1 MTKNRKG
8 EKMLKTKLPINT
20 EIRALIFISNDKEP
34 EVVTIKKY
42 AAEFFNHKG
51 RSYKI
56 DFEDVMYF
64 KRKKLLWGG
73 ILYLFYYYDNDQ
85 PLRVCDTLKAISQK
99 RIPNDV
105 IFTALQSD
113 AIKKANDIKN
123 GGFIEDNLKMI
134 MILGAVAVALYF
146 MFGG

>member
-42 AAEFFNHKG
+42 AKDFFNHKG

-134 MILGAVAVALYF
+134 MILGGVAVALYF